1 MVEQQMRPDAQ
12 RTYGSGHEVRRVY
25 AFGLPRKVFIAL
37 AISVIL
43 GLVLTMLGF
52 KIFGLVWATCS
63 VLAGIP
69 MSVRIMGKTG
79 YELALLEWAWSREK
93 KSGRNILRA
102 GPLSHA
108 PGGRTRLPGVGA
120 GTEMW
125 WGVDK
130 YGRRFGMI
138 RMPQTGQY
146 TAVLRCS
153 PRGVAGMEQDV
164 VNMMVAQWGNFL
176 KRVGEPGDVAGVVT
190 VVETIPETGARLRME
205 MARITHP
212 HAPDFAKEFVSQ
224 AGAGRAADRSGHQV
238 HVRMSITWNA
248 RTEAK
253 RKDPMVMVGDLAN
266 RLPELCGLL
275 AGCQVV
281 AEPMSDY
288 EISATVR
295 RCYDPR
301 VSVETAVEGL
311 VRHRGNPPEGE
322 FIDWVDAGP
331 LDADALLDRQ
341 TYVHDG
347 AFSRTWVMG
356 APPSGFFSE
365 AVLTPL
371 LVGRSD
377 VPRKRIAL
385 IHRPLPPAEAAE
397 SVHADLLSA
406 RAEVSTT
413 RAMASAGAELKV
425 VATNQAR
432 SEQALGAGVTD
443 YGLLITVT
451 ASSLSELEE
460 VGDIAKDMSQA
471 AQMKIRPAWNQQPA
485 AFLAALGVGV
495 LLPDHATV
503 GKTLKGE

>member
-12 RTYGSGHEVRRVY
+12 RTYGSGHEVRRTY
-25 AFGLPRKVFIAL
+25 AFGLPRKIFVTL
-37 AISVIL
+37 AISVVI
-43 GLVLTMLGF
+43 GLVLTMIGYQAM
-52 KIFGLVWATCS
+52 GLVWATVS

-69 MSVRIMGKTG
+69 MSVRIVGKTG
-79 YELALLEWAWSREK
+79 YELALLEWAWQREK
-93 KSGRNILRA
+93 KSGRNVLRA

-125 WGVDK
+125 WGIDK

-138 RMPQTGQY
+138 RMHETGQY

-176 KRVGEPGDVAGVVT
+176 KRVGEPGDVAAVVT
-190 VVETIPETGARLRME
+190 VVETIPETGARLRAE
-205 MARITHP
+205 MARITHGD
-212 HAPDFAKEFVSQ
+212 APAAAREFIKQ
-224 AGAGRAADRSGHQV
+224 AGAGRAADRSGYQV
-238 HVRMSITWNA
+238 HVRMAITWNA
-248 RTEAK
+248 RTENK
-253 RKDPMVMVGDLAN
+253 RKDPMVMVADLAN
-266 RLPELCGLL
+266 RLPELCSLL

-301 VSVETAVEGL
+301 VAVETGVEEL

-331 LDADALLDRQ
+331 LDADALPDRQ

-347 AFSRTWVMG
+347 AFSRTWVMTG
-356 APPSGFFSE
+356 PPSGFFSE
-365 AVLTPL
+365 AVLMPL
-371 LVGRSD
+371 LAGRSD

-397 SVHADLLSA
+397 SVHADVLSA
-406 RAEVSTT
+406 RAEVTTT
-413 RAMASAGAELKV
+413 RALASASAELKV
-425 VATNQAR
+425 AATNQAR
-432 SEQALGAGVTD
+432 GEQAMGAGVTD
-443 YGLLITVT
+443 YGLMVTVT
-451 ASSLSELEE
+451 AGALREL
-460 VGDIAKDMSQA
+460 DDASDLAKEMGTA
-471 AQMKIRPAWNQQPA
+471 AQLKLRPAWNQQPA

-503 GKTLKGE
+503 SKTLKGE

>member
-1 MVEQQMRPDAQ
+1 MVEQQTRPDAQ
-12 RTYGSGHEVRRVY
+12 RTYGAGHEVRRVY

-37 AISVIL
+37 AISVIT
-43 GLVLTMLGF
+43 GLVMTMLGF
-52 KIFGLVWATCS
+52 KVLGLVWATVS
-63 VLAGIP
+63 VLAGVP
-69 MSVRIMGKTG
+69 MSVRIVGKTG
-79 YELALLEWAWSREK
+79 YELALLEWAWRRQK

-125 WGVDK
+125 WGTDK

-138 RMPQTGQY
+138 RMHQTRQY

-153 PRGVAGMEQDV
+153 PRGVAGMEQDA

-190 VVETIPETGARLRME
+190 VVETVPETGARLRVE
-205 MARITHP
+205 MARIEHP
-212 HAPDFAKEFVSQ
+212 DAPAAAREWLAQ
-224 AGAGRAADRSGHQV
+224 AGAGRAADRTGYQV
-238 HVRMSITWNA
+238 HVRMAITWNA

-253 RKDPMVMVGDLAN
+253 RKDPMVMVADLAN
-266 RLPELCGLL
+266 RLPELCTLL
-275 AGCQVV
+275 SGSGVI
-281 AEPMSDY
+281 AEPMSDH
-288 EISATVR
+288 EIAATVR

-301 VSVETAVEGL
+301 IPVETAVEEL
-311 VRHRGNPPEGE
+311 IRHRGAPPDGE
-322 FIDWVDAGP
+322 VVDWVDAGP
-331 LDADALLDRQ
+331 LDADELLDRQ
-341 TYVHDG
+341 TYVHEG

-356 APPSGFFSE
+356 KPPEGFFSE
-365 AVLTPL
+365 RVLEPL

-377 VPRKRIAL
+377 VPRKRIAV

-406 RAEVSTT
+406 RAEVTTT
-413 RAMASAGAELKV
+413 RALASAGAELKV
-425 VATNQAR
+425 AATNQAR
-432 SEQALGAGVTD
+432 GEQAMGSGVTD
-443 YGLLITVT
+443 YGMLITVT
-451 ASSLSELEE
+451 AGSLSELEE
-460 VGDIAKDMSQA
+460 IGDIAKEMSTA
-471 AQMKIRPAWNQQPA
+471 AQLKVRPTWNQQAA

-503 GKTLKGE
+503 GATLKGE